1 MRAYLL
7 AFWVAGVG
15 LGAARPALA
24 AFPTRVLSALEED
37 EPLPDVH
44 VTVGFERNDTRA
56 KIVREWVQRV
66 AGEDPAALDVKELK
80 YRESSNTLLLDVRVG
95 IFRDLE
101 LHIGAPIVLSGS
113 SSIEFEDG
121 VANFSTIWGS
131 NNAND
136 PAVGYR
142 YPLTPVPAERNRAGF
157 GDMRFGLG
165 WSPLTDRKDEAY
177 PTLTFRAD
185 LIAPTGKVR
194 DPQDQNALPGG
205 SGGGVGLGQTIFDL
219 SIGMNKRMRGNTPA
233 FDPYMMFGTQL
244 PVATGAQK
252 ERGMEPP
259 ITARFQVG
267 TEVIAYEDPATDQFY
282 AVDLSFQLKYI
293 GIGRTYS
300 YLSDYLPNFD
310 QTKVERDLPIYTDY
324 ADGGNYTGAAAGTS
338 CGLLMGVP
346 CGELNRVD
354 EHLQMKGTFALHLKP
369 MKYFTLRGGVSVGFT
384 TEHLLTTERV
394 GTDTDPADAINQ
406 RCPSNSDVDCVGRV
420 NAQNS
425 LGQDERSPYYDPRYD
440 APGRRLRAEE
450 IVDLTFFINAIATF

>member
-15 LGAARPALA
+15 VVARPAAA
-24 AFPTRVLSALEED
+24 AFPTRVLSALEEKT
-37 EPLPDVH
+37 PLPDVN

-56 KIVREWVQRV
+56 KIVREWVQRPD
-66 AGEDPAALDVKELK
+66 GEDPQALDVKELK
-80 YRESSNTLLLDVRVG
+80 YKESTNILNLDLRVG

-101 LHIGAPIVLSGS
+101 LHIGAPIVLSGGS
-113 SSIEFEDG
+113 SLEFEDG

-131 NNAND
+131 SNAND
-136 PAVGYR
+136 PSYDYR

-165 WSPLTDRKDEAY
+165 WSPLVDKKDEAY

-194 DPQDQNALPGG
+194 DPQDQDALPGG
-205 SGGGVGLGQTIFDL
+205 AGGGIGLGQTIFDL
-219 SIGMNKRMRGNTPA
+219 SIGVNKRMRDSTPA
-233 FDPYMMFGTQL
+233 FDPYMVFGAQL
-244 PVATGAQK
+244 PIATGAQK

-259 ITARFQVG
+259 VSARFQIG
-267 TEVIAYEDPATDQFY
+267 TEVIAYEDPGTEQLY
-282 AVDLSFQLKYI
+282 AVDLSFQLQYF

-310 QTKVERDLPIYTDY
+310 QTKVMMDLPSY
-324 ADGGNYTGAAAGTS
+324 ANYGDAANYAGAAAGTS
-338 CGLLMGVP
+338 CGMLMGAP

-394 GTDTDPADAINQ
+394 GTDTDPASAANQ
-406 RCPSNSDVDCVGRV
+406 NCPANSTVPCVGRV

-425 LGQDERSPYYDPRYD
+425 LGQDERSKYYDPRYD

-450 IVDLTFFINAIATF
+450 IVDLTFFVNAIATF